1 MNKKHYLNR
10 TTILRITTFLLCF
23 VHITLYANTGQYT
36 LTFRDD
42 PASTIVIGWSGDD
55 GTVHYGTV
63 DEGTNH
69 TAYPLTHGVDR
80 IGNAHGHNR
89 KFARLTGLT
98 PNTMYYFVI
107 YDIAGQVSAR
117 YKFRTLSDN
126 PNDPVSYITGGDSR
140 DGFKVFGLYVEDC
153 PSGNCLDK
161 RREGNILVSKIRP
174 DFVAFNGD
182 FVMNQIT
189 SNTFNE
195 WDQWLNDWQLTI
207 SSDGRMYPTMHTQGN
222 HENNQD
228 NFHMFDVPEEEY
240 YALNINGGL
249 LRLYFLNSEMNACT
263 GTNQLLWFQNDLNMH
278 STGGATEPFWKFA
291 QYHISTFSM
300 GNGYGLVQEQ
310 MDCWVNLFELHNIRM
325 VSESHSHVTKWTYP
339 CKANATKT
347 DFVPDPDGIVYIG
360 EGQWGAPHRELD
372 FPGANKKPY
381 VRDQGVFDSFFFV
394 KVNQDSTTI
403 QCVKFENVNAV
414 TENTSDNLGGNL
426 PNNASVWSPATGD
439 MIIIKNTTLST
450 PDENDLN
457 KIHVFPN
464 PAIDEVVLEFPQE
477 VSNVKVELY
486 SSLGK
491 LCSSEIV
498 STKNHTVDLTAAC
511 SGVNYIYITEED
523 GCVQSIKIIKE

>member
-1 MNKKHYLNR
+1 MNTLQQTHKAVFIVL
-10 TTILRITTFLLCF
+10 TFILLHLSIL
-23 VHITLYANTGQYT
+23 ANTGQYT
-36 LTFRDD
+36 LTYRDD
-42 PASTIVIGWSGDD
+42 PATTMVIGWSGDE
-55 GTVHYGTV
+55 GTVYYGTS
-63 DEGTNH
+63 DEGTNFN
-69 TAYPLTHGVDR
+69 AYPLNHGVDR
-80 IGNAHGHNR
+80 IGSAHGHNR
-89 KFARLTGLT
+89 KFARLSGLT

-107 YDIAGQVSAR
+107 YDNTGLTSAR
-117 YKFRTLSDN
+117 YKFRTLSDD
-126 PNDPVSYITGGDSR
+126 PSDPVSYITGGDSR

-228 NFHMFDVPEEEY
+228 NFNLFDVPEEEY
-240 YALNINGGL
+240 YALNVNGGL

-263 GTNQLLWFQNDLNMH
+263 GTNQLLWLQNDLNLH
-278 STGGATEPFWKFA
+278 SSGGAADPTWKFA

-310 MDCWVNLFELHNIRM
+310 MDCWVSLFEQYKVSM
-325 VSESHSHVTKWTYP
+325 VSESHSHITKWTYP
-339 CKANATKT
+339 CKANATNS

-372 FPGANKKPY
+372 FPGTSKKSY
-381 VRDQGVFDSFFFV
+381 VKDQGVFDSFFFI
-394 KVNQDSTTI
+394 KVNQNRTSI

-414 TENTSDNLGGNL
+414 VENTTDALGGNL
-426 PNNASVWSPATGD
+426 PTGISIWSPDNGD
-439 MIIIKNTTLST
+439 EIIIENESLSA
-450 PDENDLN
+450 PNEGDLN
-457 KIHVFPN
+457 EIQVFPN
-464 PAIDEVVLEFPQE
+464 PAVDEVVLEFPQALT
-477 VSNVKVELY
+477 NVKIELY
-486 SSLGK
+486 NSLGK
-491 LCSSEIV
+491 LCTSETV
-498 STKNHTVDLTAAC
+498 SAKTHTLDLTAAC
-511 SGVNYIYITEED
+511 SGVNYIYITKANGEL
-523 GCVQSIKIIKE
+523 QTIKIIKE